1 MQEKYWK
8 ELLDMFLTTDGLKE
22 KHSDLYKNADLIV
35 KNLELQEKLQ
45 VVSEELKKLNNI
57 KESE

>member
-1 MQEKYWK
+1 MQEKYWR
-8 ELLDMFLTTDGLKE
+8 ELLDMFLTTDELKE
-22 KHSDLYKNADLIV
+22 KHSDLYKNVDLIV

-57 KESE
+57 KERE

>member
-8 ELLDMFLTTDGLKE
+8 ELLDMFLTTDELKE
-22 KHSDLYKNADLIV
+22 KHSVLYKNVDLIV

-45 VVSEELKKLNNI
+45 EVSEELKKLNNI